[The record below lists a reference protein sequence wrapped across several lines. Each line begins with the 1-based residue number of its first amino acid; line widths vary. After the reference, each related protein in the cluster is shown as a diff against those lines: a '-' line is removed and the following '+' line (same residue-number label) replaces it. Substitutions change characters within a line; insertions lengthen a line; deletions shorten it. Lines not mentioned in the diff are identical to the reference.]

1 MIGQYVVSVEALKRL
16 SGEAVARSIIFDS
29 ATL

>member
-1 MIGQYVVSVEALKRL
+1 MIGQYVVAVKALKRL
-16 SGEAVARSIIFDS
+16 SVEAAARSIIFDP